1 MDFAKLSAVLT
12 EGSDFLLL
20 LLFAELLPLLELC
33 LLGSEFSEAA
43 LVVVF
48 LLFLQHDVDRSL
60 GHFKMGSIR
69 KVIVGH
75 DIVLSEALV
84 DLCSKVERA
93 VWTSRPTLEGVEL
106 IYVLYQ
112 TKVKVSL

>member
-1 MDFAKLSAVLT
+1 MDFAKLRAVFA
-12 EGSDFLLL
+12 EGSDFFLL
-20 LLFAELLPLLELC
+20 LLFAELLLLLELG

-48 LLFLQHDVDRSL
+48 LLFLQHDVDGSL

-75 DIVLSEALV
+75 GIVLAEALV
-84 DLCSKVERA
+84 DLCPKVERA
-93 VWTSRPTLEGVEL
+93 IWTFRPALEGVEL
-106 IYVLYQ
+106 IYVLD
-112 TKVKVSL
+112 